1 MNIPSDTDP
10 NVKYNIIDDHPL
22 LTEERVINWAR
33 TSFVGQQNRMSQNNF
48 NMFTAIDK
56 SIQSTFK
63 SAHLIH
69 DESKYTVDETKVA
82 ALYLLLIFKKC
93 EVGTTAS
100 ISVLR
105 SQLQEL
111 PKSLKDNGH
120 NIKEFHADV
129 KTKITKLKSYGEDV
143 NDLVH
148 NLFKAFLT
156 AKDPEFTR
164 AIKDERRDFL
174 LGKKVITADEL
185 MVFAE
190 TLYSLMIEED
200 TWGTYQDQE
209 EQIVALT
216 TEMKLLKNQAANK
229 SKNNPKKRNKGREP
243 KGEGKSQH

>member
-1 MNIPSDTDP
+1 M
-10 NVKYNIIDDHPL
+10 
-22 LTEERVINWAR
+22 
-33 TSFVGQQNRMSQNNF
+33 
-48 NMFTAIDK
+48 
-56 SIQSTFK
+56 
-63 SAHLIH
+63 
-69 DESKYTVDETKVA
+69 
-82 ALYLLLIFKKC
+82 
-93 EVGTTAS
+93 
-100 ISVLR
+100 LR

-148 NLFKAFLT
+148 NLFKAYLT
-156 AKDPEFTR
+156 AKDSEFTR

-190 TLYSLMIEED
+190 TLYSLMIEENS
-200 TWGTYQDQE
+200 WGSHQDQE

-216 TEMKLLKNQAANK
+216 SEIKNCLRVRLTTIKIRTQIPIRVKVKNQMPPREGTKILRRATLRRSP
-229 SKNNPKKRNKGREP
+229 SKLFMPIGC
-243 KGEGKSQH
+243 